1 MSKID
6 VLLAA
11 LDGVKPT
18 GTGRWLARCPAH
30 QDRKASL
37 SMRDMGDGRILIHC
51 FAECETESVLS
62 AIGLS
67 FSDLFPERLP
77 DANYRRTSHTLTPR
91 EVLEVYGHEMTVA
104 ALILADVISGKQIDE
119 PTWTRLAQASARISA
134 AREHGR

>member
-1 MSKID
+1 MSNIE

-11 LDGVKPT
+11 LDGVKQT

-51 FAECETESVLS
+51 FAECETESVLG

-67 FSDLFPERLP
+67 FSDLYPERLP
-77 DANYRRTSHTLTPR
+77 DVGYRRAPNTLTPR
-91 EVLEVYGHEMTVA
+91 EVLDIYGHEMTVA
-104 ALILADVISGKQIDE
+104 ALILADVMDGKTVDE
-119 PTWTRLAQASARISA
+119 ATWTRFAKASARISA